1 VLLEFLHPAV
11 SKGAAL
17 REAVAYLGLDPAR
30 VIAFGDGHNDIGLL
44 QAAGTGV
51 AMANADREV
60 REIADLVAPANTED
74 GIAQVLDQIL
84 WE

>member
-1 VLLEFLHPAV
+1 
-11 SKGAAL
+11 
-17 REAVAYLGLDPAR
+17 
-30 VIAFGDGHNDIGLL
+30 
-44 QAAGTGV
+44 
-51 AMANADREV
+51 MANADREV